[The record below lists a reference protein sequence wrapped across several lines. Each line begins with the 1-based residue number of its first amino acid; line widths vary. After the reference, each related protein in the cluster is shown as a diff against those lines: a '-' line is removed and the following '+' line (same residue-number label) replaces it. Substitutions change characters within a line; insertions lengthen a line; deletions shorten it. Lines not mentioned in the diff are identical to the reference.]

1 MAVGHRER
9 LRKRFKEENIETIP
23 DYIVLE
29 YMLYGI
35 ITRRDTCELARTL
48 IKEFGSIP
56 GVLDA
61 PVSELCKVPGMG
73 ETVAEYIKLIPQF
86 YRRYCLD
93 KWNKPCIFNN
103 VSEATS
109 YLSTHF
115 IGYNTEVLIVMCL
128 DGNNK
133 LISCRPVFEGSINA
147 IDISVRKILQFA
159 LAFDSSRVIIGHNHL
174 HGDAIPSID
183 DLYSTQQ
190 IFNALLYAG
199 IHLDDHIIFAGDDHI
214 SLAQSNLLPT
224 VEDPSKISRFIN
236 NLRSRNQEVREAIPD
251 VSRNV

>member
-1 MAVGHRER
+1 MADGHRER
-9 LRKRFKEENIETIP
+9 LRKRFKEESIETIP

-29 YMLYGI
+29 YMLHGI

-73 ETVAEYIKLIPQF
+73 ETAAEYIKLIPKF

-93 KWNKPCIFNN
+93 QWNKPCIFNN
-103 VSEATS
+103 VNDATK
-109 YLSTHF
+109 YLSEHF
-115 IGYNTEVLIVMCL
+115 IGYDTEVLIVMCL

-133 LISCRPVFEGSINA
+133 LLSCRPVFEGSINA

-159 LAFDSSRVIIGHNHL
+159 LAFDSARVIIGHNHL
-174 HGDAIPSID
+174 HGDALPSLE
-183 DLYSTQQ
+183 DLDSTQQ

-199 IHLDDHIIFAGDDHI
+199 IRLDDHIIFSNGDHI
-214 SLAQSNLLPT
+214 SLAQSNIIPT
-224 VEDPSKISRFIN
+224 VEDPSRITRFIN
-236 NLRSRNQEVREAIPD
+236 NLRSRNQEVREAFPD
-251 VSRNV
+251 VLRNI